1 MKVLSVVR
9 TVGIV
14 AVLMTGFAHL
24 SSAEPMKLK
33 LGNEG
38 SYPPF
43 SIITTEGK
51 LSGMEPD
58 LAREM
63 CKRMEAECDIVTMD
77 FKALLPSLISGKIDM
92 IVSQLTP
99 LPERL
104 EKTEFTTP
112 ILLAPDSF
120 IVSKEWY
127 KGYDAAAFKGIKVA
141 VQRGSS
147 HAKYLKEHWPEADPV
162 YYENPDQQ
170 QLDLLAGR
178 VAAVF
183 GAKLIWAMNLIA
195 KPEGKDFK
203 LSEEDFWVAGEV
215 VGNSWALQKGQFDLL
230 EKVNMAITSMVA
242 DCTYTK
248 IRKKYL
254 PIQTLAEEPAKCM

>member
-1 MKVLSVVR
+1 VKVFFVLK
-9 TVGIV
+9 TAGI
-14 AVLMTGFAHL
+14 AALLMSGFAHL
-24 SSAEPMKLK
+24 SSAEQMKLR

-38 SYPPF
+38 TYPPF
-43 SIITTEGK
+43 SFITTAGK

-63 CKRMEAECDIVTMD
+63 CKRMDADCEIVTMD
-77 FKALLPSLISGKIDM
+77 FKALLPSLISGKLDI

-120 IVSKEWY
+120 IVSKDWD
-127 KGYDAAAFKGIKVA
+127 KGYDASAFKGVKVG

-147 HAKYLKEHWPEADPV
+147 HAKYLKEHWPDAVPV

-178 VAAVF
+178 VTAVF
-183 GAKLIWAMNLIA
+183 GAKLIWAMNFID
-195 KPEGKDFK
+195 KPEGKDWK
-203 LSEEDFWVAGEV
+203 LSEQDFWVAGKV
-215 VGNSWALQKGQFDLL
+215 VGNSWAVQKGQLDLL
-230 EKVNMAITSMVA
+230 EKVNSAITSMVA
-242 DCTYTK
+242 DCTYTN

-254 PIQTLAEEPAKCM
+254 SVQGLAEEPAKCM

>member
-1 MKVLSVVR
+1 MKVFRVLR
-9 TVGIV
+9 TAGIV
-14 AVLMTGFAHL
+14 AVLTAGFAHL
-24 SSAEPMKLK
+24 SSADQTKLI

-43 SIITTEGK
+43 SIITTEGT
-51 LSGMEPD
+51 LSGMEPE

-63 CKRMEAECDIVTMD
+63 CKRMEVDCEIVTMD

-92 IVSQLTP
+92 IASQLTP

-104 EKTEFTTP
+104 EKAEFTTP
-112 ILLAPDSF
+112 ILLAPDTL
-120 IVSKEWY
+120 IVAKDWD
-127 KGYDAAAFKGIKVA
+127 KGYDAAALKGVKVA

-147 HAKYLKEHWPEADPV
+147 HAKYLKEQWPGAIPV

-178 VAAVF
+178 VDAVF
-183 GAKLIWAMNLIA
+183 GAKLIWAMNLIE
-195 KPEGKDFK
+195 KPEGKDWK

-215 VGNSWALQKGQFDLL
+215 VGNSWAIQKGRLDLL
-230 EKVNMAITSMVA
+230 ESVNETIASMVA

-248 IRKKYL
+248 IRMKYL
-254 PIQTLAEEPAKCM
+254 PIQTLAEEPETCM